1 MGPRPAPGSDQD
13 GADVVMTGTLDYRRL
28 EILEAVARHG
38 SISKAARALYLS
50 QPALSRQIA
59 LLEDEAGTPL
69 LHRSRDGVEPTA
81 AGQVLIHLARRI
93 MALKRQAEA
102 ELRLYA
108 RDVDGDDRHA
118 AGKASR

>member
-1 MGPRPAPGSDQD
+1 
-13 GADVVMTGTLDYRRL
+13 MTGALDYRRL

-59 LLEDEAGTPL
+59 VLEDEAGTPL

-81 AGQVLIHLARRI
+81 AGQVLIHLARRV

-102 ELRLYA
+102 DLRLYA
-108 RDVDGDDRHA
+108 ADEPPPRRA
-118 AGKASR
+118 AGGGTASR